1 VASQAEIAN
10 VALTLLG
17 SDRIISLDDDIK
29 PAREIKAMF
38 NISRDAL
45 LAGYDW
51 SFAKTRSNLSAL
63 TSTPA
68 NGFDYEFQIPS
79 DCLRLV
85 MVGEHYV
92 GMDLTDYRGSPVEEF
107 TIEGRTILT
116 NLAAPLPVIYI
127 KRVTDTTQFQAN
139 FTKGFAAQLAMDVCE
154 ALTQSETK
162 RARAERELSKEI
174 TLAIRA
180 NAIELPPRK
189 LPDDEWL
196 MSRR

>member
-1 VASQAEIAN
+1 MASQAEIAN
-10 VALTLLG
+10 AALTLLG

-68 NGFDYEFQIPS
+68 HGFDYEFQIPS

-196 MSRR
+196 LSRL

>member
-1 VASQAEIAN
+1 MASQAEIAN

>member
-1 VASQAEIAN
+1 
-10 VALTLLG
+10 
-17 SDRIISLDDDIK
+17 
-29 PAREIKAMF
+29 
-38 NISRDAL
+38 
-45 LAGYDW
+45 
-51 SFAKTRSNLSAL
+51 
-63 TSTPA
+63 
-68 NGFDYEFQIPS
+68 
-79 DCLRLV
+79 
-85 MVGEHYV
+85 
-92 GMDLTDYRGSPVEEF
+92 MDLTDYRGSPVEEF